1 MYEMIAE
8 VDMFGVVGYNIQLCH
23 GDGTV
28 TVGEEGEWFG
38 KRLSVWQ
45 KSLIQSASLEAWV
58 IAMYSAL
65 ADESATAFCLELDQ
79 DIRPENI

>member
-45 KSLIQSASLEAWV
+45 KSLIQSASLEA
-58 IAMYSAL
+58 
-65 ADESATAFCLELDQ
+65 
-79 DIRPENI
+79 